1 MAVRVSSWSWLGFVL
16 ASCAAQSAQ
25 VGMDTPGED
34 TSVESAGSAPEPA
47 ASEQAPGAAKSA
59 NGAPAADEGEPEPP
73 ALDPL
78 LVQKAVDVS
87 AEEPTDGRT
96 RLGLRLAAVAQGP
109 DEPWLLA
116 VVNRGTEPARVLF
129 DLRLLSLE
137 VTPPAPPSDNPKKP
151 PKPPKPV
158 TCKLPANA
166 RPDIPKAE
174 FEVVLAPGEGV
185 VDSFDPRLYCFSK
198 KEKGLLAGGA
208 QVQAHL
214 GFPEKTKTVWKKGK
228 RETVVVEQTHPFVAR
243 RAAQVTELE
252 KLGEEPARDPGPG
265 APSSDRDAVKELVAP
280 PIEVAA
286 QAAANEPPPGD
297 PFELVATDGSDAAT
311 ARQVTVAVSVVNRGK
326 EPRHLYFR
334 REGLS
339 FQVSGPSGLVRC
351 EPGPDAR
358 APDRQSFSRIKPGGR
373 VSAVSRLIELC
384 PDGTFDDP
392 GLYLIDASFASNR
405 SGSSFGL
412 SAYTGSFE
420 SRAPVAVRVQKGP
433 RPYLPQHPPLIVRV
447 GQPRP

>member
-1 MAVRVSSWSWLGFVL
+1 MDAAGADRPPPPDEAIPADAAPEAPKTDEPKADSAKPPSGAAD
-16 ASCAAQSAQ
+16 AS
-25 VGMDTPGED
+25 
-34 TSVESAGSAPEPA
+34 SAPP
-47 ASEQAPGAAKSA
+47 
-59 NGAPAADEGEPEPP
+59 PP

-78 LVQKAVDVS
+78 LVQKTVDVS
-87 AEEPTDGRT
+87 AEEPADGRT

-137 VTPPAPPSDNPKKP
+137 VTPPEPAATDKPKKAK

-166 RPDIPKAE
+166 RPDVPKVE
-174 FEVVLAPGEGV
+174 FEVLLAPGDGV

-198 KEKGLLAGGA
+198 KQKALLVGGA
-208 QVQAHL
+208 KVTAHL
-214 GFPEKTKTVWKKGK
+214 GFPEKTKTLWKKGK
-228 RETVVVEQTHPFVAR
+228 RETVVVEQTHPFVAK
-243 RAAQVTELE
+243 RATPVPDLE

-265 APSSDRDAVKELVAP
+265 APSSDKDAVKELIAP
-280 PIEVAA
+280 ALEIATRAVTA
-286 QAAANEPPPGD
+286 EPPPSE
-297 PFELVATDGSDAAT
+297 PFQLVATDGSDAVT
-311 ARQVTVAVSVVNRGK
+311 SRQVTVAVSIINRGK

-339 FQVSGPSGLVRC
+339 FKVSGPSGVVRC
-351 EPGPDAR
+351 EPGPDVR
-358 APDRQSFSRIKPGGR
+358 APDRQSFSSVKPGGR

-392 GLYLIDASFASNR
+392 GLYLID
-405 SGSSFGL
+405 SSFEATRTGANFGF
-412 SAYTGSFE
+412 SAYTGSIE
-420 SRAPVAVRVQKGP
+420 GRAPVAVRVQQGP
-433 RPYLPQHPPLIVRV
+433 RPYLPQHPPLMVRV
-447 GQPRP
+447 GQPQP